1 MSLSRRQQECDIYK
15 YRGPFAFETFIH
27 PHARLAQGG
36 GPCAPGGIGH
46 GPAGLGTRDRP
57 RRSRS
62 APPPLPAPRASPELR
77 CGAAEL
83 GCGAGSAVRG
93 CGAGAAVRFGIC
105 GTERGCGEG
114 AAVRCRAVRCG
125 AVRSGGCSAGS
136 AVRGCGAELRCGAG
150 LLGALPPCGL
160 ARPVA
165 MGPAPPL
172 RARHPPPSRS
182 RRLAGRG
189 RGLQGAPANL
199 NSLLLF
205 LSPKS
210 GGRNCRRSAP
220 APAPGLSP
228 LLCGARQRRRRR

>member
-1 MSLSRRQQECDIYK
+1 MPPAVSGTGPQGSG
-15 YRGPFAFETFIH
+15 RGT
-27 PHARLAQGG
+27 
-36 GPCAPGGIGH
+36 
-46 GPAGLGTRDRP
+46 GPAGAGALL
-57 RRSRS
+57 RRFPHRGPVLSYCAGLRS
-62 APPPLPAPRASPELR
+62 WAAVRGVRCGAAERGLRCGSGAAERSGAAVRELR
-77 CGAAEL
+77 CGAE
-83 GCGAGSAVRG
+83 
-93 CGAGAAVRFGIC
+93 
-105 GTERGCGEG
+105 
-114 AAVRCRAVRCG
+114 RCG
-125 AVRSGGCSAGS
+125 AERSGGCSAGS